1 MHARENN
8 ARWGELPAVVKK
20 ARRKKGGIRLRRRV
34 PAESAVAPSDDEL
47 LRYLDGAMS
56 VAEQQK
62 MVERLQKSPMSRARL
77 EMLADALAENG
88 WPLVRRPG
96 RGSA

>member
-8 ARWGELPAVVKK
+8 AGWGDVPTVVKK
-20 ARRKKGGIRLRRRV
+20 ARRKKGGIRARRRV
-34 PAESAVAPSDDEL
+34 PAESPVAPSDDEL
-47 LRYLDGAMS
+47 LRYLDGAMNG
-56 VAEQQK
+56 AEQLK

-88 WPLVRRPG
+88 WPIVRRPG